1 MRQGGQPFTGSLLV
15 FGLVNVNAILF
26 LLFTFLIFR
35 HLTKLFVE
43 RRARVFGSRLRT
55 RLVLTFVSLALIPT
69 MFMFFIAWQ
78 LISGR
83 LEYQWDKLV
92 KDTLEQT
99 MVLGRVFT
107 QGVQEKLQAVS
118 DLSRRQLEAQ
128 GAWWSKDKKVLEAG
142 LTAFSRTYHLTSL
155 EIVTAQGEPTA
166 AGEILSPDNQ
176 PVPAFPPLD
185 AEDLKDSGFQR
196 QAVAGGV
203 LISLTTPLKALPGPG
218 QPAYLVARQFIPGSL
233 LHQIM
238 EADNQVQKVRYS
250 QRLLR
255 PVRVSHYLTLVIVTL
270 LTVMSAIWLAF
281 YMAREITT
289 PIRQLA
295 EGTLKV
301 AGGDYDFHIDEKSK
315 DEIGFLVSSF
325 NKMTHDLQASRKELA
340 QALAQLRTSLI
351 SQEAQKR
358 YMEILLRNVAAG
370 VIGVDPDGKITN
382 INDSAAQIFRATREE
397 VLGQPGRSLLPP
409 GDHQELVDFAA
420 AAQRSGRTMEKRIHL
435 NYPDKT
441 LYLLLKTTAL
451 KDDTG
456 RSLGMVTVIED
467 LTELERAQRQAAWR
481 EVARAIAHEVKNPL
495 TPIGPRPS
503 ACDGGTGENPR
514 RRQGLR
520 RVHPGHQRPG
530 GRDQKPGER
539 VLPVRQAPPSGPG
552 PHDLNALVRDAL
564 TLYQE
569 VQPRV
574 SLTFLPD
581 PALAPVTFDQEQMK
595 RVLLNLVDNA
605 LAAIPDTG
613 AVTLSVHGEP
623 EVERV
628 RVEIADTGVGIP
640 EPYKA
645 RVFEPYFSTKRGG
658 TGLGLAIV
666 QSIVAEHQGHIRVE
680 DDAPADPR
688 DSVNSLSTRK
698 HTRPLCKQ
706 ETLNRMGRA
715 EGERRGPPH
724 PALPPQKNLE
734 LSEQTM
740 AATIPL
746 VDDEPQILQALSG
759 LLQDEEF
766 EVLTAP
772 DGKPPCAW
780 SGCRPGPGHAGH
792 RAPRPGRPRDS

>member
-1 MRQGGQPFTGSLLV
+1 MSVPLVTPPAAAKRKRRREKILIGLLLLLVVALTSLEIYLVRQGGQPFTGSLLV

-128 GAWWSKDKKVLEAG
+128 GAWWSKDKKALEAG

-155 EIVTAQGEPTA
+155 EIVTAQGEPAA

-185 AEDLKDSGFQR
+185 AEDLKDSDFHR

-203 LISLTTPLKALPGPG
+203 LISLATPLRAPPGPG

-238 EADNQVQKVRYS
+238 EADNQAQKVRYS

-370 VIGVDPDGKITN
+370 VIGVDPDGQITN
-382 INDSAAQIFRATREE
+382 INDSAAQIFRANREE

-420 AAQRSGRTMEKRIHL
+420 AARRSGRTMEKRIHL

-451 KDDTG
+451 KDDAG
-456 RSLGMVTVIED
+456 QSLGMVTVIED

-495 TPIGPRPS
+495 TPIKLAAQRL
-503 ACDGGTGENPR
+503 R
-514 RRQGLR
+514 RRYLGKIPDDGKVFDECTQ
-520 RVHPGHQRPG
+520 VIS
-530 GRDQKPGER
+530 DQVDVIKNLVNEFSR
-539 VLPVRQAPPSGPG
+539 FARLPHLALA

-574 SLTFLPD
+574 SLTFQPD

-623 EVERV
+623 EAGAGAGGNCRH
-628 RVEIADTGVGIP
+628 RCGHPG
-640 EPYKA
+640 A
-645 RVFEPYFSTKRGG
+645 RQGPGLRTLFFHQAGRHRAGSRHRAVHHRRTPGAHPGG
-658 TGLGLAIV
+658 G
-666 QSIVAEHQGHIRVE
+666 QRPPGH
-680 DDAPADPR
+680 PR
-688 DSVNSLSTRK
+688 DY
-698 HTRPLCKQ
+698 
-706 ETLNRMGRA
+706 
-715 EGERRGPPH
+715 
-724 PALPPQKNLE
+724 
-734 LSEQTM
+734 
-740 AATIPL
+740 
-746 VDDEPQILQALSG
+746 
-759 LLQDEEF
+759 
-766 EVLTAP
+766 
-772 DGKPPCAW
+772 
-780 SGCRPGPGHAGH
+780 
-792 RAPRPGRPRDS
+792 